1 MQRLFSMFPDSW
13 PGGGLFLLRL
23 AIGTLVIQ
31 DGITALMGTAQRVS
45 ATLLIM
51 AAITGVFLL
60 IGLWTPIAG
69 ALMASTQLWIALR
82 GTDHLR
88 STILLASLGIALA
101 ILGPGALSIDALL
114 YGRKRL
120 DI

>member
-1 MQRLFSMFPDSW
+1 MFPDGW
-13 PGGGLFLLRL
+13 PGRGFVLLRL
-23 AIGTLVIQ
+23 VVGILVIQ
-31 DGITALMGTAQRVS
+31 DGITAVMGTAQREL
-45 ATLLIM
+45 ATLLII
-51 AAITGVFLL
+51 AAIAGFFLL

-69 ALMASTQLWIALR
+69 ALMAATELWIALR

-101 ILGPGALSIDALL
+101 ILGPDALSIDARL

>member
-13 PGGGLFLLRL
+13 PGGGLFILRL
-23 AIGTLVIQ
+23 AVGTLVIQ
-31 DGITALMGTAQRVS
+31 DGITALMGTAQPS

-51 AAITGVFLL
+51 AAIAGVFLL

-69 ALMASTQLWIALR
+69 ALMAATQFWIALR

>member
-1 MQRLFSMFPDSW
+1 M
-13 PGGGLFLLRL
+13 
-23 AIGTLVIQ
+23 IQ
-31 DGITALMGTAQRVS
+31 DGVTAQMGRAHRES
-45 ATLLIM
+45 AALLIS
-51 AAITGVFLL
+51 AAIAAVFLL

-69 ALMASTQLWIALR
+69 TLMAATQLWIAFA

-88 STILLASLGIALA
+88 SSTLLASLGIALA

-114 YGRKRL
+114 YGRKRI

>member
-1 MQRLFSMFPDSW
+1 VQRLFSMFPDGW
-13 PGGGLFLLRL
+13 PGRGVLLLRL
-23 AIGTLVIQ
+23 VVGILVIQ
-31 DGITALMGTAQRVS
+31 DGITALMGTSQRELV
-45 ATLLIM
+45 TLLIM
-51 AAITGVFLL
+51 AAIAGVFLL

-69 ALMASTQLWIALR
+69 ALMAASEFWIALR
-82 GTDHLR
+82 GTAHLR

-101 ILGPGALSIDALL
+101 ILGQGALSIDAFL

>member
-1 MQRLFSMFPDSW
+1 
-13 PGGGLFLLRL
+13 
-23 AIGTLVIQ
+23 VIQ
-31 DGITALMGTAQRVS
+31 DGITALMGTAQPS

-51 AAITGVFLL
+51 AAIAGVFLL

-69 ALMASTQLWIALR
+69 ALMAATQFWIALR